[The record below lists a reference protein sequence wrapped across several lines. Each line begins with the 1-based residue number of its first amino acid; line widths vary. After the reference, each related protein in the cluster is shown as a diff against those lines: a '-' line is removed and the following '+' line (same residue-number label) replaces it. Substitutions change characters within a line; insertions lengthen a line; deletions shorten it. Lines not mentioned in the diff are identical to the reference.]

1 MDFVYLSLHLLSEVL
16 GTQMLG
22 GPPPLVHE
30 GDHLGLQGLGPA
42 ELEVGVD
49 LVQPRGPDHHRVA
62 LRAVQGRVV
71 VDPAKRGLRD
81 TDSGVRVMLGQEL
94 WQNDV

>member
-1 MDFVYLSLHLLSEVL
+1 MYLSLHLLSEVL

-30 GDHLGLQGLGPA
+30 GDHLGLQGLSAA
-42 ELEVGVD
+42 EVEVGLD
-49 LVQPRGPDHHRVA
+49 LIQPRGPDHHRVA
-62 LRAVQGRVV
+62 PRTVQGRVV
-71 VDPAKRGLRD
+71 VDPAKSGLRD

-94 WQNDV
+94 WNIDES